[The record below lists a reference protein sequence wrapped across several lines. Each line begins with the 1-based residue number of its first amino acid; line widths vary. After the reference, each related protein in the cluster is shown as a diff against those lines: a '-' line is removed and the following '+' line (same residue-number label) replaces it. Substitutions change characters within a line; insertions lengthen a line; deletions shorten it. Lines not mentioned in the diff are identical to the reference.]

1 MAWELNNSK
10 ISTVISDL
18 CDEGFAG
25 LTGAV
30 VTLLNE
36 AMKLDRTRHL
46 QVAPYERS
54 DDRQGYANGYK
65 PKTVKSKHGELQLQ
79 IPQVRD
85 SVEDF
90 YPNCLEKGIR
100 SERALKASLAEMYIQ
115 GVSTRKVKKITESLC
130 GYEVSSSQVSRVTK
144 ELDEQFELWR
154 TRPISKMVYLIF
166 DARYEKVRHGGH
178 VIDNAVLIGYGIDES
193 GKKHVLGV
201 SVSLSEAEVHW
212 RNFFESLVKR
222 GLHGTE
228 LIVSDAH
235 SGLKAARR
243 AVFPSIPWQRC
254 QFHLQQ
260 NAQSYVPKLS
270 MKKSVAKDIRD
281 IFNAPN
287 LNEAKR
293 LHQLTIDKYRAK
305 APKLSEWME
314 SNLIEGFNT
323 FQLPEEHWI
332 RLRTSNLAERI
343 NKEIK
348 KRTKIVGIFPNCNS
362 CLRLVTAMLVEL
374 DEEWSL
380 QKPYLK
386 MTDL

>member
-1 MAWELNNSK
+1 MAWEVNDNK

-18 CDEGFAG
+18 CDEGFDG
-25 LTGAV
+25 ITGAV

-36 AMKLDRTRHL
+36 AMKLDRARHL

-79 IPQVRD
+79 VPQVRD
-85 SVEDF
+85 SEEDF

-144 ELDEQFELWR
+144 ELDEQFKLWR
-154 TRPISKMVYLIF
+154 TRPIGKMVYLIF

-270 MKKSVAKDIRD
+270 MKKSVAKDIKD

-293 LHQLTIDKYRAK
+293 LLQLTVDKYRAK
-305 APKLSEWME
+305 APKLSDWME
-314 SNLIEGFNT
+314 NNLIEGFNT
-323 FQLPEEHWI
+323 FQFPEEHWI

-348 KRTKIVGIFPNCNS
+348 KRTRIVGIFPNCDS
-362 CLRLVTAMLVEL
+362 CLRLVTAMLVET
-374 DEEWSL
+374 DEDWSL

-386 MTDL
+386 MTAL

>member
-1 MAWELNNSK
+1 MAWEVNDNK

-18 CDEGFAG
+18 CDEGFDG
-25 LTGAV
+25 ITGAV

-36 AMKLDRTRHL
+36 AMKLDRARHL

-79 IPQVRD
+79 VPQVRD
-85 SVEDF
+85 SEEDF

-144 ELDEQFELWR
+144 ELDEQFKLWR
-154 TRPISKMVYLIF
+154 TRPIGKMVYLIF

-270 MKKSVAKDIRD
+270 MKKSVAKDIKD

-293 LHQLTIDKYRAK
+293 LLQLTVDKYRAK
-305 APKLSEWME
+305 APKLSDWME
-314 SNLIEGFNT
+314 NNLIEGFNT
-323 FQLPEEHWI
+323 FQFPEEHWI

-348 KRTKIVGIFPNCNS
+348 KSMPIRKVYVATPLF
-362 CLRLVTAMLVEL
+362 LVLPEHTPQAL
-374 DEEWSL
+374 
-380 QKPYLK
+380 
-386 MTDL
+386 

>member
-1 MAWELNNSK
+1 
-10 ISTVISDL
+10 
-18 CDEGFAG
+18 
-25 LTGAV
+25 
-30 VTLLNE
+30 
-36 AMKLDRTRHL
+36 
-46 QVAPYERS
+46 
-54 DDRQGYANGYK
+54 
-65 PKTVKSKHGELQLQ
+65 
-79 IPQVRD
+79 
-85 SVEDF
+85 
-90 YPNCLEKGIR
+90 
-100 SERALKASLAEMYIQ
+100 
-115 GVSTRKVKKITESLC
+115 
-130 GYEVSSSQVSRVTK
+130 
-144 ELDEQFELWR
+144 
-154 TRPISKMVYLIF
+154 MVYLIF

-270 MKKSVAKDIRD
+270 MKKSVAKDIKD

-293 LHQLTIDKYRAK
+293 LLQLTVDKYRAK
-305 APKLSEWME
+305 APKLSDWME
-314 SNLIEGFNT
+314 NNLIEGFNT
-323 FQLPEEHWI
+323 FQFPEEHWI

-348 KRTKIVGIFPNCNS
+348 KRTRIVGIFPNCDS
-362 CLRLVTAMLVEL
+362 CLRLVTAMLVET
-374 DEEWSL
+374 DEDWSL

-386 MTDL
+386 MIAL

>member
-1 MAWELNNSK
+1 MAWEVNDNK

-18 CDEGFAG
+18 CDEGFDG
-25 LTGAV
+25 ITGAV

-36 AMKLDRTRHL
+36 AMKLDRARHL

-79 IPQVRD
+79 VPQVRD
-85 SVEDF
+85 SEEDF

-144 ELDEQFELWR
+144 ELDEQFKLWR
-154 TRPISKMVYLIF
+154 TRPIGKMVYLIF

-243 AVFPSIPWQRC
+243 AVCPSIPWQRC

-270 MKKSVAKDIRD
+270 MKKSVAKDIKD

-293 LHQLTIDKYRAK
+293 LLQLTVDKYRAK
-305 APKLSEWME
+305 APKLSDWME
-314 SNLIEGFNT
+314 NNLIEGFNT
-323 FQLPEEHWI
+323 FQFPEEHWI

-348 KRTKIVGIFPNCNS
+348 KRTQIVGIFPNCDS
-362 CLRLVTAMLVEL
+362 CLRLVTAMLVET
-374 DEEWSL
+374 DEDWSL

-386 MTDL
+386 MTAL

>member
-1 MAWELNNSK
+1 
-10 ISTVISDL
+10 
-18 CDEGFAG
+18 
-25 LTGAV
+25 
-30 VTLLNE
+30 
-36 AMKLDRTRHL
+36 
-46 QVAPYERS
+46 
-54 DDRQGYANGYK
+54 
-65 PKTVKSKHGELQLQ
+65 
-79 IPQVRD
+79 
-85 SVEDF
+85 
-90 YPNCLEKGIR
+90 
-100 SERALKASLAEMYIQ
+100 
-115 GVSTRKVKKITESLC
+115 
-130 GYEVSSSQVSRVTK
+130 
-144 ELDEQFELWR
+144 
-154 TRPISKMVYLIF
+154 MVYLIF

-193 GKKHVLGV
+193 GKKHVLVV

-254 QFHLQQ
+254 QFHLQH

-270 MKKSVAKDIRD
+270 MKKSVAKDIKD

-293 LHQLTIDKYRAK
+293 LLQLTVDKYRAK
-305 APKLSEWME
+305 ATKLSDWME
-314 SNLIEGFNT
+314 NNLIEGFNT
-323 FQLPEEHWI
+323 FQFPEEHWL

-348 KRTKIVGIFPNCNS
+348 KRTRIVGIFPNGDS
-362 CLRLVTAMLVEL
+362 CLRLVTAMLVET
-374 DEEWSL
+374 DEDWSL

-386 MTDL
+386 MTAL